1 MSEMKLQSTTKYL
14 LGTSSALVLS
24 AAALLS
30 TAQPASA
37 QANKGIYLGGSTL
50 ASEAFRQI
58 FDCYTGTTVGNDGF
72 TFSSDF
78 PGVGLLPTTCTVA
91 STVQGMYAGVGSGN
105 GVRGFVSNS
114 PAEWYGGT
122 VTPSATTNITIGT
135 PFPAGQPPFVDSANS
150 TNFGS
155 YPYPRVDIG
164 LSDSPLANV
173 GTTASFTTVA
183 FSFDPSTNWASAG
196 VTTST
201 TQITLNSTTQVA
213 TYSTAVYGKP
223 IQVPAFE
230 VNVAIPVNVNS

>member
-1 MSEMKLQSTTKYL
+1 
-14 LGTSSALVLS
+14 
-24 AAALLS
+24 
-30 TAQPASA
+30 
-37 QANKGIYLGGSTL
+37 
-50 ASEAFRQI
+50 
-58 FDCYTGTTVGNDGF
+58 
-72 TFSSDF
+72 
-78 PGVGLLPTTCTVA
+78 
-91 STVQGMYAGVGSGN
+91 
-105 GVRGFVSNS
+105 
-114 PAEWYGGT
+114 
-122 VTPSATTNITIGT
+122 
-135 PFPAGQPPFVDSANS
+135 PFVDSANS

-230 VNVAIPVNVNS
+230 VNVAIPVNVNSSSFQINSQIKSGGSIVQGGAIQLTEGQMCAIFSGLVTDWNSTDTIPYADNDAVNGINKT